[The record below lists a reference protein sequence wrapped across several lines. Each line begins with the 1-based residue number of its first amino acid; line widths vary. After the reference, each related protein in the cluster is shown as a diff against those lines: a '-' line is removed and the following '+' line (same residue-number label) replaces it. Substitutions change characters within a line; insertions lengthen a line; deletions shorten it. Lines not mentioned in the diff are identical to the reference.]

1 MKIILTKLL
10 IALKFLHQLNSP
22 INMIFC
28 HPENQNLSFLV
39 EGGGGA
45 RMIRAQNDNMNKN

>member
-1 MKIILTKLL
+1 
-10 IALKFLHQLNSP
+10 
-22 INMIFC
+22 MIFC

-39 EGGGGA
+39 GGGGGV